1 MVGIHDRDKIL
12 QTEPYWGSI
21 LVCHES
27 VDGAR
32 GKMLKYWR
40 TEAVESE
47 EVRETVREMVAILG
61 SVLFEMIIYI
71 F

>member
-1 MVGIHDRDKIL
+1 
-12 QTEPYWGSI
+12 
-21 LVCHES
+21 
-27 VDGAR
+27 
-32 GKMLKYWR
+32 MLKYWR